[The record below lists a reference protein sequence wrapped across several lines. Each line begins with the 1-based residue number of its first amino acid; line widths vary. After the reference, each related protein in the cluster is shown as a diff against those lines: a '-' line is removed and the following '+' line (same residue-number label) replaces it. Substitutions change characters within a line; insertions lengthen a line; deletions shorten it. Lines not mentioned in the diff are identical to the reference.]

1 MTGERI
7 AQLEAELQA
16 AREEN
21 GQLQGLLIRAMD
33 RHSPNWLGV
42 NEDTFANVQQYRGT
56 EAIVQLAAECRA
68 ALSAR
73 TQPQHNYD
81 PNGNLQ
87 RAAAM
92 VRQREHTEAEA

>member
-33 RHSPNWLGV
+33 RHSPNWLIY
-42 NEDTFANVQQYRGT
+42 A
-56 EAIVQLAAECRA
+56 
-68 ALSAR
+68 AR
-73 TQPQHNYD
+73 TN
-81 PNGNLQ
+81 
-87 RAAAM
+87 
-92 VRQREHTEAEA
+92 V